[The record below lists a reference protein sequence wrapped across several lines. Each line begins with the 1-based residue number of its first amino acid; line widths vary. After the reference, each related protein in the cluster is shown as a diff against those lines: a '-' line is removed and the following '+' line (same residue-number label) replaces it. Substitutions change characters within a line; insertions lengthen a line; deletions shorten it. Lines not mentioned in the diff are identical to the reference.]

1 MIFQVSLGFKHL
13 KLPLSIL
20 LIGLISCIIIVML
33 EKFLKSHLKKNN
45 EKTEPLRQTQGCI
58 REIVLEYFKS
68 NDIQS
73 KNDQVKQL
81 KKFFDLSLKIIQNG
95 KKKIH

>member
-13 KLPLSIL
+13 KLPMSIL
-20 LIGLISCIIIVML
+20 LIGLLSCIIVVLL
-33 EKFLKSHLKKNN
+33 EKFLKSYSKKNN
-45 EKTEPLRQTQGCI
+45 EETEPLTQTQGCI
-58 REIVLEYFKS
+58 KEIVLEYFKS
-68 NDIQS
+68 NNIQS
-73 KNDQVKQL
+73 QHDQVKQL

>member
-13 KLPLSIL
+13 KLPMSIL

-33 EKFLKSHLKKNN
+33 EKFLKSLLKKNN
-45 EKTEPLRQTQGCI
+45 EETEPLRQDCI

-68 NDIQS
+68 NNIQCQH
-73 KNDQVKQL
+73 DQVKQL

>member
-13 KLPLSIL
+13 KLPMSIL

-58 REIVLEYFKS
+58 KEIVLEYFKS
-68 NDIQS
+68 NNIQCQH
-73 KNDQVKQL
+73 DQVKQL

-95 KKKIH
+95 KQNN

>member
-13 KLPLSIL
+13 KLPMSIL

-45 EKTEPLRQTQGCI
+45 EKTESLKQTQGCI
-58 REIVLEYFKS
+58 KEIVLEYFKS
-68 NDIQS
+68 NNIQS
-73 KNDQVKQL
+73 QHDQVKQL

>member
-13 KLPLSIL
+13 KLPMSIL

-58 REIVLEYFKS
+58 KEIVLKYFKS
-68 NDIQS
+68 NNIQS
-73 KNDQVKQL
+73 QHDQVKQL
-81 KKFFDLSLKIIQNG
+81 KKFFDLSFKIIQNG